1 MNYPL
6 TLSFKLLALLGQ
18 EIKVRDAGDEVVCC
32 VKQKAFRLRE
42 DVLVFA
48 DEAQTKQVC
57 RIQADRVLD
66 FSAQYTVAL
75 PDGLIVGTLRREGMK
90 SLWNATYHILDG
102 QGNEAGLIHE
112 ENPWIKALDG
122 LVGMVPI
129 LGDIAEMFINPA
141 YLVEMPAGQVLLR
154 VQKRPSLLEHSFR
167 IEQVSAVS
175 PEREALVIPSVMMMV
190 LLERG
195 RG

>member
-6 TLSFKLLALLGQ
+6 NLSFKLLAIFGQ
-18 EIKVRDAGDEVVCC
+18 EIKVRDARDEIVCC

-48 DEAQTKQVC
+48 DEAQTQQVC

-66 FSAQYTVAL
+66 ISAQYTITL
-75 PDGLIVGTLRREGMK
+75 PDGRIAGTLRREGMR
-90 SLWNATYHILDG
+90 SFWNATYHILDG
-102 QGNEAGLIHE
+102 QGNEVGLVHE

-122 LVGMVPI
+122 LVRMVPI
-129 LGDIAEMFINPA
+129 AGDIAAIFINPA

-167 IEQVSAVS
+167 IEQISPVS
-175 PEREALVIPSVMMMV
+175 PEREALLIPSVMMMT